1 MKHGGE
7 GVNKEDELTL
17 KITKE
22 IVVKFI
28 EVGKLSV
35 NSFEAVW
42 DQIYRVVRASGSDR
56 PSSGG

>member
-1 MKHGGE
+1 
-7 GVNKEDELTL
+7 VNKEDELTL